1 MPAAKARMTAATT
14 ATIGALP
21 ETDKGGSMPKYK
33 FLSEEWIAE
42 AKAIRERLAGETAA
56 PAHQMRMNLVITDV
70 PEDVSS
76 GPIDAHMDTTEGDV
90 NMDVGHI
97 DPSDLTVTLDYAT
110 AKAILVEGN
119 PQAGMQA
126 FMAGKIKVQGDMT
139 KLMAMQS
146 ASPDPVA
153 KEIADKINEI
163 TD

>member
-1 MPAAKARMTAATT
+1 M
-14 ATIGALP
+14 
-21 ETDKGGSMPKYK
+21 SK
-33 FLSEEWIAE
+33 FLSDEWLDQ
-42 AKAIRERLAGETAA
+42 AKAIRAEYEGKGGA
-56 PAHQMRMNLVITDV
+56 PPHQMRMNLIISDV
-70 PEDVSS
+70 PADVSG
-76 GPIDAHMDTTEGDV
+76 GPIQAHLDTSTGDIDMDL
-90 NMDVGHI
+90 GHI
-97 DPSDLTVTLDYAT
+97 DSPDLTVTMEYGT

-153 KEIADKINEI
+153 AEVAGKIKAI

>member
-1 MPAAKARMTAATT
+1 
-14 ATIGALP
+14 
-21 ETDKGGSMPKYK
+21 
-33 FLSEEWIAE
+33 LSDEWLDQ
-42 AKAIRERLAGETAA
+42 AKAIRAEYEGKGGA
-56 PAHQMRMNLVITDV
+56 PPHQMRMNLVIVEV
-70 PEDVSS
+70 PDEVSATA
-76 GPIDAHMDTTEGDV
+76 IDAHMDTTSGDV
-90 NMDVGHI
+90 DMDLGHLET
-97 DPSDLTVTLDYAT
+97 PDLTVTVEYET

-153 KEIADKINEI
+153 AEIAGKIKAI

>member
-1 MPAAKARMTAATT
+1 M
-14 ATIGALP
+14 
-21 ETDKGGSMPKYK
+21 SK
-33 FLSEEWIAE
+33 FLSDEWLDQAKNIRAE
-42 AKAIRERLAGETAA
+42 YEGKGGA
-56 PAHQMRMNLVITDV
+56 PPHQMRMNLVITDV
-70 PEDVSS
+70 PADVSDA
-76 GPIDAHMDTTEGDV
+76 PIDAHMDTTSGDV
-90 NMDVGHI
+90 DMDLGHI
-97 DPSDLTVTLDYAT
+97 DAPDLTVTLEYET

-153 KEIADKINEI
+153 AEIAGKIKAI

>member
-1 MPAAKARMTAATT
+1 MA
-14 ATIGALP
+14 
-21 ETDKGGSMPKYK
+21 K
-33 FLSEEWIAE
+33 FLSDEWLE
-42 AKAIRERLAGETAA
+42 QAKAIREEYAGQGGA
-56 PAHQMRMNLVITDV
+56 PPHQMRMNLVITDV
-70 PEDVSS
+70 PDDVSA
-76 GPIDAHMDTTEGDV
+76 GPIDAHLDTTAGDME
-90 NMDVGHI
+90 MDIGHI
-97 DPSDLTVTLDYAT
+97 DPSDLTVTLEYDT

-153 KEIADKINEI
+153 AEIAEKINAI